1 MLDSMRNLSK
11 SIASK
16 ILMGF
21 LVLSFGIWGI
31 GDIFTNSGPSY
42 AAKVGGQVISIG
54 EFQQQRSV
62 VGRQLEALNIKNLP
76 PGQLEISVI
85 RQLVQ
90 QKLTLQ
96 TMRDIGLFVND
107 ALLKSFIL
115 SAPEFADE
123 SGKFSTERFK
133 RYIANQQLAEPAFV
147 NQLKQEIAGRF
158 LFDSLAMNDAT
169 PPASILAL
177 EGRINGETR
186 DAVLLTIPAGSAAV
200 PSDDTALQAFYEENK
215 SALYMLPETR
225 TLEYVV
231 LTQSDIDQLLKKS
244 AATAPEGEAAGS
256 APARERAL
264 LELGNSI
271 EDALAGG
278 KTMGEAFT
286 SAGLS
291 VTPRLLE
298 NAKQDAAKTGGDEIT
313 RTVIEQGFGLSEG
326 EISRLIRSRDGA
338 LLMVSAKKIN
348 AAAPKP
354 FDAVKADVAT
364 RLGKE
369 QALAAARTKAQAVK
383 AALAKAPNW
392 QAVTEEFKLSNRAVS
407 RLPRPVEGKKLES
420 NGVPLALHQ
429 AIFERNVNEVAGPL
443 TNDNGDQVIA
453 LITASH
459 LPAADGAS
467 TRTANEKDIQK
478 LGQEIENRAFQSF
491 TTKHKVTI
499 NPALMR
505 TSPGQQ

>member
-1 MLDSMRNLSK
+1 MLDSMRSLSK

-16 ILMGF
+16 ILMGL
-21 LVLSFGIWGI
+21 LVVSFGIWGI

-42 AAKVGGQVISIG
+42 AAKVGSQIIG
-54 EFQQQRSV
+54 LHEFQQQRSSV
-62 VGRQLEALNIKNLP
+62 ARQFEALNIKNLP

-96 TMRDIGLFVND
+96 AMRDTGLFVD
-107 ALLKSFIL
+107 EALLKSFIL

-123 SGKFSTERFK
+123 SGKFSAERFK
-133 RYIANQQLAEPAFV
+133 RYIASQQLSEPAFL

-158 LFDSLAMNDAT
+158 FFDSLAMNDAT
-169 PPASILAL
+169 PPSSMLAL
-177 EGRINGETR
+177 EARINGETR
-186 DAVLLTIPAGSAAV
+186 DAVLLTIPADSSAARH
-200 PSDDTALQAFYEENK
+200 DDAALQAFYEENK
-215 SALYMLPETR
+215 TALYMLPETR

-231 LTQSDIDQLLKKS
+231 LAQSDIDQFIKKS
-244 AATAPEGEAAGS
+244 AADATAGEASGS
-256 APARERAL
+256 APARDRAL
-264 LELGNSI
+264 LDLGNAI
-271 EDALAGG
+271 EDALAAG
-278 KTMGEAFT
+278 KSMGEAFS
-286 SAGLS
+286 SAGIQ

-298 NAKQDAAKTGGDEIT
+298 NAKQEAANTGGDEIT

-354 FDAVKADVAT
+354 YESVKADVAS
-364 RLGKE
+364 RHAKD

-383 AALAKAPNW
+383 AALAKSPNW
-392 QAVTEEFKLSNRAVS
+392 QAVAEEFKLSNRAVS
-407 RLPRPVEGKKLES
+407 RLPRPVQGKKLES
-420 NGVPLALHQ
+420 NDVPLALHQ
-429 AIFERNVNEVAGPL
+429 AIFERGVNEVAGPL

-459 LPAADGAS
+459 LPTVESAASRA
-467 TRTANEKDIQK
+467 ANDTDIQK
-478 LGQEIENRAFQSF
+478 LTQEVENRAFQSLSA
-491 TTKHKVTI
+491 KHKVTV
-499 NPALMR
+499 NPALLR
-505 TSPGQQ
+505 AQAGRE